1 MRSTEQSVGINVG
14 GFCPRHHIM
23 IECAEIVKKTVSA
36 FFYLYEQYITVDNS
50 LTLLYTVYIKEAGH
64 EDYN

>member
-1 MRSTEQSVGINVG
+1 M
-14 GFCPRHHIM
+14 M
-23 IECAEIVKKTVSA
+23 IKCAEIVKRQ
-36 FFYLYEQYITVDNS
+36 FLHFYLYEQYITVDNS

>member
-1 MRSTEQSVGINVG
+1 MGVFYPLDFFSYFCKGKKFRSSSDYPPNEIYDFTQSIPLNK
-14 GFCPRHHIM
+14 HH
-23 IECAEIVKKTVSA
+23 
-36 FFYLYEQYITVDNS
+36 ITVDNS

>member
-1 MRSTEQSVGINVG
+1 M
-14 GFCPRHHIM
+14 M
-23 IECAEIVKKTVSA
+23 IKCAEIVKKTVSA
-36 FFYLYEQYITVDNS
+36 FFIYITVDNS

>member
-1 MRSTEQSVGINVG
+1 M
-14 GFCPRHHIM
+14 M
-23 IECAEIVKKTVSA
+23 IKCAEIGKKDS
-36 FFYLYEQYITVDNS
+36 FCIFYLYEQYITVDNS

>member
-1 MRSTEQSVGINVG
+1 M
-14 GFCPRHHIM
+14 M
-23 IECAEIVKKTVSA
+23 IKCAEIVKKTVSA

-50 LTLLYTVYIKEAGH
+50 LTLLYTVCIKEAGH